1 MPIFSR
7 NKEVMHRIKVGILR
21 ETKTPPDK
29 RVVVSPKKAKEILEK
44 FPQVELLVQK
54 SDNRCFD
61 NKEYS
66 DLGITLVDSVED
78 CDILLGVKEVK
89 IDYLIPNKKYLF
101 FSHTAK
107 EQVYN
112 RPLLKALLD
121 KKIQMIDYEY
131 LTNKQGMR
139 LVAFGRWAGIV
150 GTYNGLLAYGQ
161 KHGLYNLKPAH
172 KCYDFKELQR
182 ELKKVKLDNIKIL
195 ITGGGRVA
203 GGSIDVLKEVGS
215 IKQVSKDEFLN
226 YSFDTPVFC
235 QIEPEDYVKRKDGKP
250 FDFSYFISHPAEHIS
265 TFKPFTK
272 VADMYI
278 TSHFWD
284 EKSPVF
290 MTKEDMKE
298 PDFKIKLIADI
309 SCDIA
314 GPIPSTIRPSTIAE
328 PLYGYNPLK
337 EEETGAFDAGSITVM
352 AVDNLPGELPRNA
365 SEAFGRKL
373 IDNVFASLFGEDTEG
388 IVNRASITTLD
399 GKLNKHFKY
408 LEHFI
413 NQ

>member
-1 MPIFSR
+1 
-7 NKEVMHRIKVGILR
+7 MHKVKVGVLR
-21 ETKTPPDK
+21 ETKNPPDR
-29 RVVVSPKKAKEILEK
+29 RVVVSPKKAKEIMEK
-44 FPQVELLVQK
+44 FPQVELFVQK
-54 SDNRCFD
+54 AENRCFS

-66 DLGITLVDSVED
+66 DLGINLVDNIDD

-89 IDYLIPNKKYLF
+89 IDHLIPNKKYLF

-121 KKIQMIDYEY
+121 KKIQIIDYEY

-161 KHGLYNLKPAH
+161 KHGLYDLKQAH
-172 KCYDFKELQR
+172 ECYDFEELKQ
-182 ELKKVKLDNIKIL
+182 ELKKVKLDNIKII

-203 GGSIDVLKEVGS
+203 GGTVDVLTKVIGV
-215 IKQVSKDEFLN
+215 KQVNKEAFLN
-226 YSFDTPVFC
+226 QTFDTPVFC
-235 QIEPEDYVKRKDGKP
+235 QIEPQDYVKRKDGKP
-250 FDFSYFISHPAEHIS
+250 FDFSYFISHPAEHTS

-298 PDFKIKLIADI
+298 SDFNIKLIADI

-314 GPIPSTIRPSTIAE
+314 GPVPSTIRPSTIAE
-328 PLYGYNPLK
+328 PLYGYNPQN
-337 EEETGAFDAGSITVM
+337 EEETGAFDTDSITVM

-373 IDNVFASLFGEDTEG
+373 IDNVFPSLFGEDTEG
-388 IVNRASITTLD
+388 IVERASITNLD
-399 GKLNKHFKY
+399 GKLTEKFKY